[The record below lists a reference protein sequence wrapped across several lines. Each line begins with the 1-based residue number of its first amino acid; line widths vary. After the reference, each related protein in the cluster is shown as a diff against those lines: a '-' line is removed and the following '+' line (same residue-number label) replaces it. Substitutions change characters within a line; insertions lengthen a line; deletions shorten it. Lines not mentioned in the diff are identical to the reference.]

1 MYNFYS
7 IVHAFYHLY
16 DSMLQIHLKV
26 RVIFCAF
33 RSLVVLITID
43 TATCLCRGYC
53 GPFPSSY
60 GDTES
65 EGIFILV
72 LDMLF
77 SNHIYWIFAFIR

>member
-1 MYNFYS
+1 
-7 IVHAFYHLY
+7 
-16 DSMLQIHLKV
+16 
-26 RVIFCAF
+26 
-33 RSLVVLITID
+33 LITID

-77 SNHIYWIFAFIR
+77 SNHIYWIFAFI